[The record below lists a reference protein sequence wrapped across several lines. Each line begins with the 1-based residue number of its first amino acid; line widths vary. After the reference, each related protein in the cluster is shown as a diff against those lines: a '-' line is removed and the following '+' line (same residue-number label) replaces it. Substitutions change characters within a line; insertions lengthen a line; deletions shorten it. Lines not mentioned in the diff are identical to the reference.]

1 MFSEK
6 SLQILWQNL
15 SDPDVMKTR
24 RSLCNPFFLLLA
36 SIIGLV
42 DGQLAGAQ
50 SGPAATSSQTPQV
63 IENQRLIAQAE
74 ERPVAPT
81 GGKPRTAAAEL
92 KRARDQMIKHS
103 SIRARIVE
111 QVTLADKSYRAEGR
125 YLQLALKP
133 GDWQMRMELAMK
145 VGESEGSLLE
155 VCNGTVLWTLTQI
168 DAGGSGKKKDPKNRE
183 MTLTRRNVQQI
194 LDEARKSGDFS
205 EQTESDLLTSMG
217 LGGLPALLTS
227 LEQDMKLGAIKEET
241 LRDRPVLVIS
251 GTWSE
256 AVASRMRRPG
266 PGGSVG
272 LLPPTVPDQVR
283 LYLDKETGFPY
294 RLLYLKKVVNRDVL
308 KPMLVLDFRDVV
320 LNEPIPA
327 SEFDYTPPQDVQP
340 QEVTNLYIEQ
350 FAPKATGSKK

>member
-15 SDPDVMKTR
+15 SDPDVMKTHR
-24 RSLCNPFFLLLA
+24 NLCNRFLLTLA
-36 SIIGLV
+36 LTVGCVGESV
-42 DGQLAGAQ
+42 VRAQ
-50 SGPAATSSQTPQV
+50 SESAPDRTEETQPVAP
-63 IENQRLIAQAE
+63 QRLIAQSE
-74 ERPVAPT
+74 GRPKPP
-81 GGKPRTAAAEL
+81 GDGKTLTAAAEL
-92 KRARDQMIKHS
+92 KRSRDQMLRHA

-111 QVTLADKSYRAEGR
+111 QVTLADRSYRAEGR

-133 GDWQMRMELAMK
+133 GDWQMRMELAIK

-168 DAGGSGKKKDPKNRE
+168 DAGGGGKKKDPKNRE
-183 MTLTRRNVQQI
+183 VILTRRNVQQI
-194 LDEARKSGDFS
+194 LDAARKTGDFS

-227 LEQDMKLGAIKEET
+227 LEQDMKLGAVKEET

-256 AVASRMRRPG
+256 PVAARMRRPG
-266 PGGSVG
+266 TGGSPG

-283 LYLDKETGFPY
+283 IYLDKETGFPY
-294 RLLYLKKVVNRDVL
+294 RLLYLKKSPNRDVL

-340 QEVTNLYIEQ
+340 QEVTNQIIEG
-350 FAPKATGSKK
+350 FAPAAAGGR

>member
-15 SDPDVMKTR
+15 SDPDVMKTHR
-24 RSLCNPFFLLLA
+24 NLCNRFLLTLA
-36 SIIGLV
+36 LTVGCVGESV
-42 DGQLAGAQ
+42 VRAQ
-50 SGPAATSSQTPQV
+50 SESAPDRTEEAQPVAP
-63 IENQRLIAQAE
+63 QRLIAQSE
-74 ERPVAPT
+74 GRPKPP
-81 GGKPRTAAAEL
+81 GDGKTLTAAAEL
-92 KRARDQMIKHS
+92 KRSRDQMLRHA

-111 QVTLADKSYRAEGR
+111 QVTLADRSYRAEGR

-133 GDWQMRMELAMK
+133 GDWQMRMELAIK

-168 DAGGSGKKKDPKNRE
+168 DAGGGGKKKDPKNRE
-183 MTLTRRNVQQI
+183 VILTRRNVQQI
-194 LDEARKSGDFS
+194 LDAARKTGDFS

-227 LEQDMKLGAIKEET
+227 LEQDMKLGSVKEET

-256 AVASRMRRPG
+256 PVAARMRRPG
-266 PGGSVG
+266 TGGSPG

-283 LYLDKETGFPY
+283 IYLDKETGFPY
-294 RLLYLKKVVNRDVL
+294 RLLYLKKAPNRDVL

-327 SEFDYTPPQDVQP
+327 SEFDYTPPQR
-340 QEVTNLYIEQ
+340 LRGG
-350 FAPKATGSKK
+350 GSHCDR

>member
-1 MFSEK
+1 
-6 SLQILWQNL
+6 
-15 SDPDVMKTR
+15 MKTHC
-24 RSLCNPFFLLLA
+24 SLRDRFLLTLA
-36 SIIGLV
+36 LTVVCVGESVGW
-42 DGQLAGAQ
+42 AQ
-50 SGPAATSSQTPQV
+50 AESDTGRSSESQV
-63 IENQRLIAQAE
+63 VSSQRLIAQAE
-74 ERPVAPT
+74 ARPKPP
-81 GGKPRTAAAEL
+81 GEGKPLTAASEL
-92 KRARDQMIKHS
+92 KRSRDQMLRYS

-111 QVTLADKSYRAEGR
+111 QVTLAEKSYRAEGR

-168 DAGGSGKKKDPKNRE
+168 DAGAGGKKKDPKNRE
-183 MTLTRRNVQQI
+183 VMLTRRNVQQI
-194 LDEARKSGDFS
+194 LDAARKTGDFS

-227 LEQDMKLGAIKEET
+227 LEQDMKLGSVKEET

-256 AVASRMRRPG
+256 PVAARMRRPG
-266 PGGSVG
+266 PGGSPG

-283 LYLDKETGFPY
+283 IYLDKETGFPY
-294 RLLYLKKVVNRDVL
+294 RLLYLKKSPNRDVL

-327 SEFDYTPPQDVQP
+327 SEFDYTPPQDVQS
-340 QEVTNLYIEQ
+340 QDVTTQIIEG
-350 FAPKATGSKK
+350 FAPNAGGSR

>member
-15 SDPDVMKTR
+15 SDPDVMKTHR
-24 RSLCNPFFLLLA
+24 NLCNRFLLTLA
-36 SIIGLV
+36 LTVGCVGESV
-42 DGQLAGAQ
+42 VRAQ
-50 SGPAATSSQTPQV
+50 SESAPDRTEEAQPVAP
-63 IENQRLIAQAE
+63 QRLIAQSE
-74 ERPVAPT
+74 GRPKPP
-81 GGKPRTAAAEL
+81 GDGKTLTAAAEL
-92 KRARDQMIKHS
+92 KRSRDQMLRHA

-111 QVTLADKSYRAEGR
+111 QVTLADRSYRAEGR

-133 GDWQMRMELAMK
+133 GDWQMRMELAIK

-168 DAGGSGKKKDPKNRE
+168 DAGGGGKKKDPKNRE
-183 MTLTRRNVQQI
+183 VILTRRNVQQI
-194 LDEARKSGDFS
+194 LDAARKTGDFS

-227 LEQDMKLGAIKEET
+227 LEQDMKLGSVKEET

-256 AVASRMRRPG
+256 PVAARMRRPG
-266 PGGSVG
+266 TGGSPG

-283 LYLDKETGFPY
+283 IYLDKETGFPY
-294 RLLYLKKVVNRDVL
+294 RLLYLKKAPNRDVL

-340 QEVTNLYIEQ
+340 QEVTNQIIEG
-350 FAPKATGSKK
+350 FAPAAAGGR